1 MVMLKQL
8 YSETELFDK
17 LFDKVTFRQGIN
29 IIQGVYTRSD
39 KEISGLNGIGK
50 STLVR
55 LIDFALVSDSTR
67 NHDFDIKRYNFL
79 KRHSV
84 VLEFEV
90 EGISYFIKRAF

>member
-29 IIQGVYTRSD
+29 IIQGVYTISD
-39 KEISGLNGIGK
+39 KERSGLNGIGK

-55 LIDFALVSDSTR
+55 LIDFALVSDST
-67 NHDFDIKRYNFL
+67 L
-79 KRHSV
+79 KS
-84 VLEFEV
+84 
-90 EGISYFIKRAF
+90 